1 MRWGM
6 AGTSGSGKRA
16 LTISDIVPAGGAS
29 SWWCTKSAAC
39 RSRRASSTF
48 LQRREGCVFSD
59 MRHMLQVVVSTW
71 PLLSVWGCYRYLQH
85 RSCNKVMLPVEAD
98 RRDIVRSAVVDS
110 ASLAQ
115 HVFWCFSGQE

>member
-16 LTISDIVPAGGAS
+16 LIISDIVPAGGAS
-29 SWWCTKSAAC
+29 SWWCTK
-39 RSRRASSTF
+39 
-48 LQRREGCVFSD
+48 FSD
-59 MRHMLQVVVSTW
+59 MWHMLQDAVSAL

-85 RSCNKVMLPVEAD
+85 RSCNKVMLPVKAD
-98 RRDIVRSAVVDS
+98 RRDIARSALVGS

-115 HVFWCFSGQE
+115 HVV